1 MSLLETPQKVKEEYF
16 ENKLSL
22 QLSTGQYQLPQMNH
36 SKPTE
41 SSSRSGQLL
50 STVPI
55 PSQGQLLT
63 PQAKTEENNQV
74 PMGHL
79 FALRLLMLN

>member
-1 MSLLETPQKVKEEYF
+1 MSLLETPQKVKEECF

-22 QLSTGQYQLPQMNH
+22 QLSIGQYQLSQMNH

-55 PSQGQLLT
+55 PSPGQLLT
-63 PQAKTEENNQV
+63 SQAKTEENNQV
-74 PMGHL
+74 PTGHL